1 MKKATKDKI
10 RFFVLLAVAVVI
22 IHFAVLHVLSFIGKL
37 KAPLTKPPKISEAVG
52 K

>member
-22 IHFAVLHVLSFIGKL
+22 TNFIVLSVLDFIGKL
-37 KAPLTKPPKISEAVG
+37 KAPLTEPPRISREVG